1 MNLIPVGDGMDPQC
15 KRKDNAMDLGLSE
28 EQEML
33 KNVSRDFLEKEV
45 PEKYVRDMEEDER
58 GYSPEVWSKMAAQGW
73 QGLLIPEEYDGSGF
87 GFLDL
92 VVLLEEFGRA
102 LVPGPFISTQQAT
115 IALLEG
121 GSAEQKKQY
130 LPRIAS
136 GEAIA
141 TLAITEPSARWDA
154 EGIQLKAEKGADG
167 YTLNGTKLFIP
178 DANVAD
184 LMVVAARTGQGDQGI
199 SLFVVDAKSQG
210 ISTELLKTIAADK
223 QCEVKFDNV
232 KVPAANLL
240 GGEGKGWDV
249 LQKVTLKATVM
260 ECAYLVG
267 LAQMDFEISVNY
279 AKERVQFGRPIGSF
293 QAIQHKCADMVTDVD
308 GARFIMYRAA
318 WSVAEGEPDAALNV
332 HMAKAWCSDA
342 TRRVVAHGQ
351 QIHGGIGFTKDYKIQ
366 LYFRRQKRSELM
378 WGDGD
383 FHREK
388 VADALSL

>member
-1 MNLIPVGDGMDPQC
+1 
-15 KRKDNAMDLGLSE
+15 MDLGLSE

-33 KNVSRDFLEKEV
+33 KNFARDFLEKEV

-58 GYSPEVWSKMAAQGW
+58 GYSPENWSKMAEQGW
-73 QGLLIPEEYDGSGF
+73 QGLIIPEDQGGTGL

-92 VVLLEEFGRA
+92 IVLLEEFGRA
-102 LVPGPFISTQQAT
+102 LVPGPFIPTTLAAIT
-115 IALLEG
+115 LLEG
-121 GSAEQKKQY
+121 GSDAQKQQY

-136 GEAIA
+136 GEAIG
-141 TLAITEPSARWDA
+141 TVAITEPSARWDA
-154 EGIQLKAEKGADG
+154 EGIQLAAKKEGDA
-167 YTLNGTKLFIP
+167 YVLNGTKLFIP
-178 DANVAD
+178 DAHVAD
-184 LMVVAARTGQGDQGI
+184 LLIVAARTGGQGEQGV
-199 SLFVVDAKSQG
+199 SVFVVDAKSSG
-210 ISTELLKTIAADK
+210 ISTEVLKTIASDK
-223 QCEVKFDNV
+223 QCEVKFENV
-232 KVPAANLL
+232 RVPAANLI
-240 GGEGKGWDV
+240 GAEGQGWDL
-249 LQKVTLKATVM
+249 LQKVILKATVM

-318 WSVAEGEPDAALNV
+318 WSVAEGEPDAPLNV
-332 HMAKAWCSDA
+332 HMAKAWCSEA

-378 WGDGD
+378 WGDAD

-388 VADALSL
+388 VADALAL

>member
-1 MNLIPVGDGMDPQC
+1 
-15 KRKDNAMDLGLSE
+15 MDLGLSE

-33 KNVSRDFLEKEV
+33 KNAARDFLEKEV
-45 PEKYVRDMEEDER
+45 PEKYVRDMEEDEK
-58 GYSPEVWSKMAAQGW
+58 GYSSEVWSKMAGLGW
-73 QGLLIPEEYDGSGF
+73 QGLIIPESYGGSDF

-102 LVPGPFISTQQAT
+102 LVPGPFIPTVLAT
-115 IALLEG
+115 LAILEG
-121 GSAEQKKQY
+121 GSEDQKKQY
-130 LPRIAS
+130 LPKIAS
-136 GEAIA
+136 GEQIG
-141 TLAITEPSARWDA
+141 TLAVTEPSARWDA
-154 EGIQLKAEKGADG
+154 EGIQLKAEKSGDG

-178 DANVAD
+178 DAHVSD
-184 LMVVAARTGQGDQGI
+184 FMVVAARTGGSGENGI
-199 SLFVVDAKSQG
+199 TLFVVDTKSAG
-210 ISTELLKTIAADK
+210 ITTTVLKTIASDK
-223 QCEVKFDNV
+223 QCEVKFQNV
-232 KVPAANLL
+232 KVPASAVL
-240 GGEGKGWDV
+240 GAEGQGWKTLEQV
-249 LQKVTLKATVM
+249 QLKATVA

-308 GARFIMYRAA
+308 GARFITYRAA

-366 LYFRRQKRSELM
+366 LFFRRQKRSELM

-383 FHREK
+383 FHREA
-388 VADALSL
+388 VAEALSI

>member
-1 MNLIPVGDGMDPQC
+1 
-15 KRKDNAMDLGLSE
+15 MDLGLTE
-28 EQEML
+28 TQEMI
-33 KNVSRDFLEKEV
+33 KNAARDFLEKEV
-45 PEKYVRDMEEDER
+45 PEKYVRDMEEDPR
-58 GYSPEVWSKMAAQGW
+58 GYSPDVWRKMAEQGW
-73 QGLLIPEEYDGSGF
+73 QGMIIPEQYGGTGL

-92 VVLLEEFGRA
+92 IVLLEEFGRA
-102 LVPGPFISTQQAT
+102 LVPGPFIPTTLTAL
-115 IALLEG
+115 ALLEG
-121 GSAEQKKQY
+121 GSEEQKQQY

-136 GEAIA
+136 GELIG

-154 EGIQLKAEKGADG
+154 EGIQLKAEKQGNE
-167 YTLNGTKLFIP
+167 YVLNGTKLFIP
-178 DANVAD
+178 DAHVSD
-184 LMVVAARTGQGDQGI
+184 LMVVAARTGGSGTEGI
-199 SLFVVDAKSQG
+199 TLFLVDSKSPG
-210 ISTELLKTIAADK
+210 ISTELLKTIASDK
-223 QCEVKFDNV
+223 QCEVRFENV
-232 KVPAANLL
+232 RVPAANVL
-240 GGEGKGWDV
+240 GQEGQGWKV
-249 LQKVTLKATVM
+249 LEPLELKATVC

-318 WSVAEGEPDAALNV
+318 WSVAEGEPDAALQV

-383 FHREK
+383 YHREA
-388 VADALSL
+388 VAEALGI